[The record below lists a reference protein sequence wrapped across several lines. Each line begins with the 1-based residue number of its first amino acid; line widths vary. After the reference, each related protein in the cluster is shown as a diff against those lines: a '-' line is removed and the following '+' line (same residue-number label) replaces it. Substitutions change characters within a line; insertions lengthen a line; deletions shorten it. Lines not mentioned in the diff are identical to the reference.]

1 MAYAICDMSNHLEQ
15 VPLTQSAET
24 RRPLTGAAA
33 WAWLRK
39 RSAMSRRAP
48 QLYVVNSKYGDMV
61 MEVSMNYHQRH
72 TVSIE
77 L

>member
-1 MAYAICDMSNHLEQ
+1 MGMVAEAIRH
-15 VPLTQSAET
+15 VAEST
-24 RRPLTGAAA
+24 TAD
-33 WAWLRK
+33 
-39 RSAMSRRAP
+39 
-48 QLYVVNSKYGDMV
+48 VVNSKYGDMV